1 MILGAV
7 GSFISSVGSSAMNAT
22 SAVVEEAASLVEAH
36 PAIALVAAGVAAYEL
51 YNNNP
56 SHLGNSVDTKA

>member
-1 MILGAV
+1 
-7 GSFISSVGSSAMNAT
+7 MNAT